1 MEATSPSGATLSY
14 SPPTATDDIDGE
26 VAVTCLPESGT
37 TLAVGPHTIEC
48 TASDSSDNDATTS
61 FIVTVVDTTPPVI
74 TLDGADTLN
83 LTVGDTY
90 NESGGTAE
98 DIVDGSVAVAPSG
111 SVNTGVADTY
121 IITYSATDVA
131 GNEATTTRD
140 VIVSEEVIVPDTTA
154 PVITLNGV
162 NPMNLTVGDAYVE
175 PGATAEDVVDG
186 SVTVNL
192 SGSVNTAVADTYIIT
207 YTASDVAG
215 NGATTTRSVVISE
228 PAPSSSGGGG
238 GGSSRNR
245 VSEEVDTAEL
255 VLGIS
260 TTTTPFAELS
270 EEEKKIELQKQLIML
285 LTQLI
290 SLLQQKILAE

>member
-1 MEATSPSGATLSY
+1 
-14 SPPTATDDIDGE
+14 
-26 VAVTCLPESGT
+26 
-37 TLAVGPHTIEC
+37 
-48 TASDSSDNDATTS
+48 
-61 FIVTVVDTTPPVI
+61 
-74 TLDGADTLN
+74 
-83 LTVGDTY
+83 
-90 NESGGTAE
+90 
-98 DIVDGSVAVAPSG
+98 
-111 SVNTGVADTY
+111 
-121 IITYSATDVA
+121 VA